1 MLDELVVVGAA
12 LPNMLVALAVA
23 VALGVDVPEGV
34 ELNKLVPAVVAVG
47 AAVGC
52 GVLKELVGAKLK
64 AGFDALKLMAG
75 AADVL
80 LSDVAG
86 F

>member
-1 MLDELVVVGAA
+1 MPEELVVAGAA
-12 LPNMLVALAVA
+12 PPNMLVALAGA
-23 VALGVDVPEGV
+23 VALGVDVPAGV
-34 ELNKLVPAVVAVG
+34 VPNILVPAVVVVG
-47 AAVGC
+47 PGVGC
-52 GVLKELVGAKLK
+52 GVLEELAGPKLK

-75 AADVL
+75 AVDVL

>member
-1 MLDELVVVGAA
+1 VPDELVVAGAVP
-12 LPNMLVALAVA
+12 PNMLAALAGA
-23 VALGVDVPEGV
+23 VALGVDVPAGIV
-34 ELNKLVPAVVAVG
+34 PNILVPAVVVVRADVG
-47 AAVGC
+47 S
-52 GVLKELVGAKLK
+52 GVLEDLAGPKLK